1 MAGKQTPRQKMINLM
16 YIVFIAMMAMQVDR
30 EVLRSF
36 EDVNTSFEQTIQLT
50 EENNAT
56 FYANMEMKA
65 EDDPDY
71 AGTVA
76 RAKSLKAD
84 VDGFVQYIETL
95 KQKLYPLEERA
106 QEDGEDDEVNYNAL
120 INTGA
125 VIDLF
130 FREEGKG
137 VQETGNPE
145 AAQFV
150 SAINNIRAK
159 FIEVGMNEE
168 RVNKIF
174 NTSDDNVSKRQSRNW
189 VSDKFYDQPMIA
201 AMTNLTKIQADARTE
216 EGNAIRQMLSSKLE
230 EKIEFTTTRL
240 LVDVP
245 EVIKEGTQKEAFIA
259 IGAYNDEAGGTINLN
274 GTEYPLVGG
283 RATIPLST
291 SQGNH
296 TFAGTVVYRLPN
308 GQDMTEE
315 FNTSYSVVSETLE
328 SAPTGGSISADKMNV
343 VYRGVTNPITATIN
357 GADGPI
363 GMTAST
369 GTLSGSNGS
378 YNYTTTGGN
387 TVTFTASART
397 STGRTVTESKE
408 FRIKP
413 IPAPQGQIRGQN
425 ALTVAQS
432 SLGRLQVDAT
442 IPDFE
447 FPVTF
452 EVTSFKVKVPGQ
464 RTVTVNGKS
473 LAGAGRVID
482 QVKAGDAVNI
492 FDIEATASGLG
503 NTRIPNIAPVV
514 IDVQ

>member
-16 YIVFIAMMAMQVDR
+16 YIVFIALTAMQVDR

-36 EDVNTSFEQTIQLT
+36 EDVNTSFEQSIKLT
-50 EENNAT
+50 EDNNAT
-56 FYANMEMKA
+56 FYTNMEMKA
-65 EDDPDY
+65 EEDPDY
-71 AGTVA
+71 SGTVA
-76 RAKSLKAD
+76 RAQTLKSD
-84 VDGFVQYIETL
+84 VDAFVNYVSDL
-95 KQKLYPLEERA
+95 KLRLYPLEDRPAE
-106 QEDGEDDEVNYNAL
+106 GEETNYNGL
-120 INTGA
+120 QNTDA
-125 VIDLF
+125 VINVL

-137 VQETGNPE
+137 VQNEGNAE
-145 AAQFV
+145 AQTLV
-150 SAINNIRAK
+150 QKINELKSK
-159 FIEVGMNEE
+159 FIEVGMDEE
-168 RVNKIF
+168 RINAIF
-174 NTSDDNVSKRQSRNW
+174 NTSDDNVNKRQSKNW

-201 AMTNLTKIQADARTE
+201 ALTSLTKLQADARTE
-216 EGNAIRQMLSSKLE
+216 EGNAIRQMLSTKLE
-230 EKIEFTTTRL
+230 EKIEFTTTTL

-259 IGAYNDEAGGTINLN
+259 IGAYNDEAGGTISLN
-274 GTEYPLVGG
+274 GTEYPLVAG

-291 SQGNH
+291 AQGNH
-296 TFAGTVVYRLPN
+296 TFAGKVVYRLPN
-308 GQDMTEE
+308 GEEREEE

-397 STGRTVTESKE
+397 STGRTVTETKE

-432 SLGRLQVDAT
+432 SLGRLQVEAT

-464 RTVTVNGKS
+464 RTVQVNGKS

-492 FDIEATASGLG
+492 FDIEAKASGLG
-503 NTRIPNIAPVV
+503 DVRIPNIAPVV

>member
-16 YIVFIAMMAMQVDR
+16 YIVFIAMTAMQVDR

-36 EDVNTSFEQTIQLT
+36 EDVNSSFEQTIQLT
-50 EENNAT
+50 EDNNAT
-56 FYANMEMKA
+56 FYANMEIKA
-65 EDDPDY
+65 EEDPDY

-76 RAKSLKAD
+76 RAKTLKAD
-84 VDGFVQYIETL
+84 VDGFVRYVADL
-95 KQKLYPLEERA
+95 KNRLYPA
-106 QEDGEDDEVNYNAL
+106 EDVPAEGEEVNYNAL

-137 VQETGNPE
+137 VQNDGNAE
-145 AAQFV
+145 AAKFV
-150 SAINNIRAK
+150 AAIGELRAK
-159 FIEVGMNEE
+159 FIEVGMNED
-168 RVNKIF
+168 RVNAIF
-174 NTSDDNVSKRQSRNW
+174 NTSDDNVTKRQSKNW

-201 AMTNLTKIQADARTE
+201 ALTNLTKIQADARTE
-216 EGNAIRQMLSSKLE
+216 EGNAIRQMLSTKLE
-230 EKIEFTTTRL
+230 EKIEFTTTTL

-259 IGAYNDEAGGTINLN
+259 IGAYNDEAGGTITLN
-274 GTEYPLVGG
+274 GEEYPLVAG

-291 SQGNH
+291 AQGNH
-296 TFAGTVVYRLPN
+296 TFAGNVVYRLPN
-308 GQDMTEE
+308 GEEREEE
-315 FNTSYSVVSETLE
+315 FSTSYSVVSETLE

-369 GTLSGSNGS
+369 GTLSGSNGT
-378 YNYTTTGGN
+378 YNYTTTSGN
-387 TVTFTASART
+387 SVTFTASART
-397 STGRTVTESKE
+397 STGRTVTETKE

-432 SLGRLQVDAT
+432 SLGRLQVEAT

-464 RTVTVNGKS
+464 RTVQVNGKS
-473 LAGAGRVID
+473 LSGAGRVID